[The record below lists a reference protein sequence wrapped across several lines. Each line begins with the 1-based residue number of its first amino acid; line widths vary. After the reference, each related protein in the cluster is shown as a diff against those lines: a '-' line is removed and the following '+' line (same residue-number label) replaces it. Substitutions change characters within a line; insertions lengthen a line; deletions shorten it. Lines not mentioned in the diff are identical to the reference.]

1 MSWAHWTPEHQEGG
15 VPKAAHI
22 RSASTAR
29 PYQVDLP
36 LEPFT
41 LNERLFDIG
50 IWLFERKIPHQTRIQ
65 MEPEHGHIRICFP
78 NAAEA
83 QAFRKRFEARLN

>member
-1 MSWAHWTPEHQEGG
+1 MQKP
-15 VPKAAHI
+15 AHI

-50 IWLFERKIPHQTRIQ
+50 IWLFEREIPHQTRIQ
-65 MEPEHGHIRICFP
+65 MEPEHRRIRVSLP
-78 NAAEA
+78 DAAEA
-83 QAFRKRFEARLN
+83 KAFRKRFGARLN